1 MDTTSSAPEEPR
13 KRHRS
18 RLGATLRALIRAR
31 VTAGLLIVLP
41 IWITYLLVRF
51 IFGAMRDASQWAV
64 LGLLENPW
72 VQLHITKLT
81 IQRGTTFDVVA
92 FLNEHPYIDWGLAI
106 VSVLLT
112 VLFLYAIGVFT
123 ANFFGRRLI
132 GWLETLV
139 DRVPLVKTVYR
150 GSKQVLAT
158 FTGKENQ
165 NFQRVAM
172 FPFLAPGVYSI
183 GFITSVFKDPNSGE
197 EYVTIFYATTPNP
210 TTGFVFVLRRSD
222 VVELDWTIE
231 EAVKA
236 VMSGGILMPS
246 NLSIP
251 QNVRWRE
258 LAIPGATFVP
268 PGATPAVMSRPPK

>member
-1 MDTTSSAPEEPR
+1 MNATPAASEDPR
-13 KRHRS
+13 KPHHS

-31 VTAGLLIVLP
+31 VTAGLLLVLP
-41 IWITYLLVRF
+41 VWVSWLLVRF
-51 IFGAMRDASQWAV
+51 LFGVMRDASQWALMGV
-64 LGLLENPW
+64 LENPW
-72 VQLHITKLT
+72 VQVNITKLA
-81 IQRGTTFDVVA
+81 IKRGTTFDVDA
-92 FLNEHPYIDWGLAI
+92 FLRAYPYVDWGLAV

-112 VLFLYAIGVFT
+112 IAFLYAVGVFT

-132 GWLETLV
+132 EWLESLV
-139 DRVPLVKTVYR
+139 DRVPLIKTVYR

-158 FTGKENQ
+158 FASGEQQ

-183 GFITSVFKDPNSGE
+183 GFITSVFTEPNTGE

-231 EAVKA
+231 DAVKA
-236 VMSGGILMPS
+236 VMSGGILMPRT
-246 NLSIP
+246 LSLP
-251 QNVRWRE
+251 QTLRWRE
-258 LAIPGATFVP
+258 MGVPGARLTPSPITP
-268 PGATPAVMSRPPK
+268 PPAP